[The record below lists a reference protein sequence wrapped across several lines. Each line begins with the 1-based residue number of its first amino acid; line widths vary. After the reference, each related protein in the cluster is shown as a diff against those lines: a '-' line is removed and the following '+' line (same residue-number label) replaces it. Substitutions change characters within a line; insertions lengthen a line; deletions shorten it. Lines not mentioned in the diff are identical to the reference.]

1 MAQPWIH
8 PLRITCPQPCLQGA
22 VYNTKTKLGQKSG
35 GVHQWPL
42 ECLLCLKDPDS
53 KIGHQFLCSHK
64 VLYLFGDRSPIKSQR
79 SCNKHIITSKENLR
93 ITSHWTE
100 LPTGKLEPSTT
111 TQPPHPSTQTVQ
123 HPTKSGYKI
132 QETSQLYLWGTSM
145 HIPFQYLNQIAHSS
159 TTTST
164 FAIIFLSMHDHHSWL
179 QVHYFFN
186 IYFKYNVMLEWSWV
200 IKS

>member
-1 MAQPWIH
+1 MTTWVSALPQGPWQQDWPSISLLPQSAL
-8 PLRITCPQPCLQGA
+8 PLWGQVPHQESKELQQA
-22 VYNTKTKLGQKSG
+22 HHN
-35 GVHQWPL
+35 
-42 ECLLCLKDPDS
+42 
-53 KIGHQFLCSHK
+53 I
-64 VLYLFGDRSPIKSQR
+64 
-79 SCNKHIITSKENLR
+79 KENLR